1 MPLNVLILHP
11 DPRAAQPL
19 TDFFTQRGD
28 QVQWVANPAE
38 VISPQGQTCPDLV
51 VMNLHQ
57 DDWKS
62 LLARV
67 RTCAP
72 HAKLLLTSNYPDL
85 PRELEAKE
93 LGARVFLRKPFT
105 PFWIERALE
114 RLEQESTT
122 PPSSMTAIQKVLH
135 KVDLPIRAKLTLPYA
150 LLALI
155 LALAAAY
162 VVSRIALESV
172 EERFTRQLIDVG
184 KVTADWMVQQ
194 ENRQLETLRLLAN
207 LQGLP
212 EAVVAGDAERLRE
225 MALPIAVNYQEK
237 AVEAIEILD
246 TTGKSVL
253 SLRHRR
259 GGNIEDFAASRGDTI
274 YREWDFV
281 QSVLNKQ
288 TDRSGD
294 KYAGLARAPWG
305 DYFCVAGPILNDAN
319 QPVGVLI
326 VGRSLPTLVR
336 QIRQD
341 VMANVTL
348 YDFDGKPL
356 ASTFISLTPEQ
367 HALSS
372 NQVVAILDNP
382 AGSSLV
388 RTLSV
393 GSSNY
398 SEILGLWQARRYTN
412 LGLFGASLLQ
422 TFLVQPSQA
431 TLVQVFILVTVAF
444 LLIIGIGV
452 YLANRITRPLLQVV
466 AASGKVA
473 QGDLDV
479 KVNPVGSD
487 EVAILSQA
495 FNLMVS
501 RLREGAIYRDLL
513 GRTVSPEVREQLR
526 QHIAS
531 GDLRLEGQEE
541 IATVLF
547 ADVRGFTTVSEEE
560 KPTTVLV
567 WLNEYFS
574 QLVPIIMAHGGVV
587 NKFDGDAVL
596 AFFGILP
603 NPLSPQDSAYRA
615 CQTAQEML
623 LAIQRFNEERHERG
637 APRLET
643 GISINTGPVTAGGLG
658 AADRLHYT
666 IIGDTVNAAHRLQ
679 SITREFGESGIVI
692 SHHTLFALRE
702 RHKEFCLEPLGP
714 QMLRGKVEQLL
725 AYRLR
730 PQPVASPSPE
740 S

>member
-1 MPLNVLILHP
+1 MSRNVLIVHP
-11 DPRAAQPL
+11 DPQATQIL
-19 TDFFTQRGD
+19 SDFFIQRGD
-28 QVQWVANPAE
+28 QVQQVASPAE
-38 VISPQGQTCPDLV
+38 VSSTLEQSCPELV
-51 VMNLHQ
+51 VIDLHQ
-57 DDWKS
+57 EGWQR
-62 LLARV
+62 LLSQV
-67 RTCAP
+67 RTCSPNAR
-72 HAKLLLTSNYPDL
+72 LLLTSNYPDL

-93 LGARVFLRKPFT
+93 LGAQVFLRKPFT

-114 RLEQESTT
+114 RLEREPTPATPSTT
-122 PPSSMTAIQKVLH
+122 ALQKILH
-135 KVDLPIRAKLTLPYA
+135 KVDLPVRAKLTLPYA

-155 LALAAAY
+155 FALAAAY

-172 EERFTRQLIDVG
+172 EERFTRQLIDMG

-207 LQGLP
+207 TQGLP

-225 MALPIAVNYQEK
+225 MVLPIAVNYQEK

-259 GGNIEDFAASRGDTI
+259 GGNIEDFVASRGETV

-281 QSVLNKQ
+281 QPVLNHQ

-305 DYFCVAGPILNDAN
+305 DYFCVAGPILDDTNR
-319 QPVGVLI
+319 QVGVLI

-341 VMANVTL
+341 TLAHITL
-348 YDFDGKPL
+348 YDFDGKL
-356 ASTFISLTPEQ
+356 IASTFVSPVPEQ
-367 HALSS
+367 YALAPDLVVTILN
-372 NQVVAILDNP
+372 NQAQ
-382 AGSSLV
+382 SSLI
-388 RTLSV
+388 RNLTV

-398 SEILGLWQARRYTN
+398 SEIMGVWQARRHTN
-412 LGLFGASLLQ
+412 LGIFGASLIQ

-431 TLVQVFILVTVAF
+431 TLVQVFLLVTVAF

-466 AASGKVA
+466 NASEEVA
-473 QGDLDV
+473 QGNLDV
-479 KVNPVGSD
+479 TVRPVGND
-487 EVAILSQA
+487 EVAVLSQA

-560 KPTTVLV
+560 KPTTILV

-574 QLVPIIMAHGGVV
+574 QLVPIITAHGGVV
-587 NKFDGDAVL
+587 NKFDGDAIL

-603 NPLSPQDSAYRA
+603 NPLTPQDSAYRA

-637 APRLET
+637 APLLET

-679 SITREFGESGIVI
+679 SITRNFGESGIVI

-730 PQPVASPSPE
+730 PRPAAATSLDS
-740 S
+740 